1 MRPLNMV
8 KLYISCRKL
17 PKLDYAS
24 ATDPKVVVF
33 IREEKETA
41 WSKVGSTEALMN
53 SYNPDFSETLDV
65 NY

>member
-17 PKLDYAS
+17 PRLDYTS
-24 ATDPKVVVF
+24 ATDPKVVVY
-33 IREEKETA
+33 IKEEQEVN
-41 WSKVGSTEALMN
+41 WSKVGETEALMN
-53 SYNPDFSETLDV
+53 SCNPDFTETLDI